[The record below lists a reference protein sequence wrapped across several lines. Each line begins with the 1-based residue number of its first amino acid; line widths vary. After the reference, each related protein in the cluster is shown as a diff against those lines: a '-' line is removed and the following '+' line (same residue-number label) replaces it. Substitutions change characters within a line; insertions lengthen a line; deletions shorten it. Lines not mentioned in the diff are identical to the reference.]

1 MSTSKLVPIFKTA
14 LYVSTL
20 CGAGY
25 FAAIVFLHLIG
36 LSLTGWGEWVYRIAL
51 IITVI
56 WSILGYRMKFERRGM
71 SFGKSFGLGMLSS
84 FILGIYMA
92 LSALLFHYVVAPDY
106 NEKYKSYYRAKRSEQ
121 MYNTQLNKMLKE
133 KEVETYNLTASDS
146 AIVEKGLN
154 LHIEKSQFHFTANGA
169 AVINLIFSLVWG
181 IAISGSVAFM
191 STKQK

>member
-1 MSTSKLVPIFKTA
+1 MSTSKTASIFKTA
-14 LYVSTL
+14 LYVSSL

-51 IITVI
+51 IISVI
-56 WSILGYRMKFERRGM
+56 WSILGYRLKFETKGM
-71 SFGKSFGLGMLSS
+71 GFGKSFGLGMLSS
-84 FILGIYMA
+84 FILGIYMS
-92 LSALLFHYVVAPDY
+92 LSALVFHYVVAPDY

-121 MYNTQLNKMLKE
+121 MYNTQLNKMLE
-133 KEVETYNLTASDS
+133 KNEVETYKLTASDS

-169 AVINLIFSLVWG
+169 ALINLIFSLVWG
-181 IAISGSVAFM
+181 LAISGSVAFM
-191 STKQK
+191 ARKQ